1 MDKDQTL
8 PEVNRTSAGQF
19 QSGQSGNPRGRPRG
33 IIDKRTRYRIAFEE
47 HSEALIASVIKN
59 ALEGDTVAQKMCL
72 DRLVPPLK
80 SIDRPVTL
88 KASETLAEQGRS
100 ILRSVTDGELTPSE
114 AESVFRSLTAQAR
127 ITELSELEQRIEVL
141 ERAPV

>member
-1 MDKDQTL
+1 MKKNQTL

-19 QSGQSGNPRGRPRG
+19 QLGQSGNPRGRPKG

-72 DRLVPPLK
+72 DRLV
-80 SIDRPVTL
+80 
-88 KASETLAEQGRS
+88 
-100 ILRSVTDGELTPSE
+100 
-114 AESVFRSLTAQAR
+114 
-127 ITELSELEQRIEVL
+127 
-141 ERAPV
+141 

>member
-1 MDKDQTL
+1 MKKNQTL

-80 SIDRPVTL
+80 SIDKPITVAT
-88 KASETLAEQGRS
+88 SETLAGQVRN
-100 ILRSVTDGELTPSE
+100 ILQAITNGDLTPSE
-114 AESVFRSLTAQAR
+114 AESVFRSLSAQAR
-127 ITELSELEQRIEVL
+127 ITELSELEQRIEAL
-141 ERAPV
+141 EHASV

>member
-1 MDKDQTL
+1 MEKTKR
-8 PEVNRTSAGQF
+8 ES
-19 QSGQSGNPRGRPRG
+19 SGRFKKGTSGNPAGRKVG
-33 IIDKRTRYRIAFEE
+33 SVDKRTRYRRAFED
-47 HSEALIASVIKN
+47 HSDALIDSVIQN
-59 ALEGDTVAQKMCL
+59 ALEGDTSAQKMCL

-100 ILRSVTDGELTPSE
+100 ILRSVTDGELTPSA

-127 ITELSELEQRIEVL
+127 ITELSELEQRIEAL

>member
-1 MDKDQTL
+1 MKKNQTL

-80 SIDRPVTL
+80 SIDKPITVAT
-88 KASETLAEQGRS
+88 SETLAGQGRN
-100 ILRSVTDGELTPSE
+100 ILQAITNGDLTPSE
-114 AESVFRSLTAQAR
+114 AESVFRSLSAQAR
-127 ITELSELEQRIEVL
+127 ITELSELEQRIEAL
-141 ERAPV
+141 ERAAV